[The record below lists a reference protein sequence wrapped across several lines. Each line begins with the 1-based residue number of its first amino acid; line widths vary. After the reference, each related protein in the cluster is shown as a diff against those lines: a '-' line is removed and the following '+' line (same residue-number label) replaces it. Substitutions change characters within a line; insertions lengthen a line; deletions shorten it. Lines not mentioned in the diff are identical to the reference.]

1 MTYIAILLVVLK
13 SHPVLSIW
21 GCILFGI
28 ISQFAF
34 PKKARFHLSKFSII
48 FFVIIIANI
57 FVGHFLTNI
66 IIDNFGEKGEAMIL
80 DNSPTSDQYNNE
92 RVYRYN
98 VMIKPDN
105 DSNAISTYFL
115 SSDFNIV
122 HNDSLNRY
130 YYPSTGV
137 KFNVKYIKAYPKAFV
152 IIAND
157 DSEYGRQLQINKYS
171 SEKSKIENQLKMD
184 PENPDL
190 KEKLKEL
197 DHKIQSII
205 DSNSS
210 NTSEHAKKLQLNN
223 YLSEKS
229 NIEDQLKLDSEN
241 STLKKKLEEL
251 NIKILSINNS
261 NFSGELV
268 AIFGGKGTDSGKL
281 NDARYI
287 TVDSDNN
294 VWIADYTDG
303 RIQQFNNSGE
313 FIKMIQI
320 NGDRNDSKLIEG
332 LAADM
337 NGNLYVSSG
346 STIQK
351 YKTADGSLSATFKGN
366 DYYGPLAVDK
376 DNNIYLL
383 TSSATENTLFKLNSD
398 GAVLARF
405 NKIIKKANKDDPGMN
420 ADFALDS
427 SGNIY
432 IFSEY
437 SKKIHV
443 YNSNGDFIKYLDLK
457 LNNQDT
463 NIETISID
471 NSDNL
476 YVKSFN
482 GNYKFDLNGNL
493 LNVLPDKNYYST
505 DVDSNGNIYMSDND
519 DIFEYNLNNPTQK

>member
-1 MTYIAILLVVLK
+1 MIYIAILFVVLK
-13 SHPVLSIW
+13 SHPVLSIL
-21 GCILFGI
+21 GCIFFGI
-28 ISQFAF
+28 INQVVSPQ
-34 PKKARFHLSKFSII
+34 KVKSHLSKFSIV
-48 FFVIIIANI
+48 FFVIIFANI
-57 FVGHFLTNI
+57 FVGHFLTNM
-66 IIDNFGEKGEAMIL
+66 IIDNFGEKGEAIIL
-80 DNSPTSDQYNNE
+80 DNSKTSDQYNNAA
-92 RVYRYN
+92 VYRYN
-98 VMIKPDN
+98 VMIKPTD
-105 DSNAISTYFL
+105 DSNVISTYFL
-115 SSDFNIV
+115 SSDFNII
-122 HNDSLNRY
+122 HNDSFNEY
-130 YYPSTGV
+130 HYPSTGV

-157 DSEYGRQLQINKYS
+157 DSDYSKQLQLNKYS

-184 PENPDL
+184 PENSDL
-190 KEKLKEL
+190 KEKLEEL
-197 DHKIQSII
+197 ENKIHAIM
-205 DSNSS
+205 DNNSG
-210 NTSEHAKKLQLNN
+210 NTSEDTKKLQLNK
-223 YLSEKS
+223 YSVEKS
-229 NIEDQLKLDSEN
+229 NIENQLKLEPEN

-251 NIKILSINNS
+251 NLKILSINNS

-294 VWIADYTDG
+294 VWIADYSDG

-320 NGDRNDSKLIEG
+320 NSDEHDSKLIKG

-351 YKTADGSLSATFKGN
+351 YKTADGSLSATFNGN

-383 TSSATENTLFKLNSD
+383 TSSAIENTLFKLNSD
-398 GAVLARF
+398 GTILARL
-405 NKIIKKANKDDPGMN
+405 NNIIKKVNKDDPGMN
-420 ADFALDS
+420 ADLALDS

-437 SKKIHV
+437 NKKIYI
-443 YNSNGDFIKYLDLK
+443 YNSNGEFIKYLDLK
-457 LNNQDT
+457 FNDKDT
-463 NIETISID
+463 RIETISID
-471 NSDNL
+471 NKDNL

-482 GNYKFDLNGNL
+482 GNYKYNLNGDL
-493 LNVLPDKNYYST
+493 LNVLPNKNYYST
-505 DVDSNGNIYMSDND
+505 DIDSKGNIYMSEND
-519 DIFEYNLNNPTQK
+519 EVFEYNLNTTTQK